1 MEELIEKL
9 NAVDTAAFEGN
20 DTSRLQLAMA
30 ARKLF
35 HGLETKEEKT
45 MRLAIEEPVMFSG
58 LQALIN
64 AGLWEA
70 WTSVGGG
77 EKSVDELAA
86 ITKQDVDPELLR
98 KRSDYAASLTMRSGV
113 PDAFHRWP
121 SATAGCEPC
130 CS

>member
-1 MEELIEKL
+1 MGTALTMATITEDLVEKL
-9 NAVDTAAFEGN
+9 NAVDAAAFEGN

-35 HGLETKEEKT
+35 HELETKEEKT
-45 MRLAIEEPVMFSG
+45 MRLAIEEPIMFSG

-70 WTSVGGG
+70 WTAVGGG

-86 ITKQDVDPELLR
+86 ITKQDVDPELIR
-98 KRSDYAASLTMRSGV
+98 KRSGYV
-113 PDAFHRWP
+113 K
-121 SATAGCEPC
+121 
-130 CS
+130 